1 MLATI
6 QLTARQKIVHYF
18 EGAGL
23 DYYYWDKAFN
33 MHFGY
38 FKPGMN
44 PFDRPALLDQLNREV
59 MQRLALE
66 QHVEPMVLD
75 LGCGLG
81 AASRFMAKV
90 RSDAFFSGFT
100 ITPWQVSFGN
110 QLTKEEGLEN
120 RVTLYES
127 DFARLPLGN
136 NSAEAAFALES
147 ACYAR
152 GDDKADLIR
161 ELYRVLKPG
170 GRFVIADGF
179 RKHANPLPGWLNT
192 VYRKNMDCWALT
204 DLADIRQ
211 FAAALKKAGFCK
223 VQVEDISWRVA
234 PSFAHIPFVTLRF
247 YLDVWKRKEAGHLDR
262 ERKNNALAPVLGM
275 IMGLCRRHF
284 SYYLVSGEKQSTP
297 SCS

>member
-6 QLTARQKIVHYF
+6 QTTARQKIVHYF
-18 EGAGL
+18 ESAGL

-38 FKPGMN
+38 YKPGMN
-44 PFDRPALLDQLNREV
+44 PFNRAGLLNEMNREV
-59 MQRLALE
+59 MNRLSLE
-66 QHVEPMVLD
+66 QYVNPLVLD

-81 AASRFMAKV
+81 AASRFMAKEN
-90 RSDAFFSGFT
+90 AEAQFSGFT
-100 ITPWQVSFGN
+100 ITPWQVNFGN
-110 QLTKEEGLEN
+110 QLTREEGQED

-127 DFARLPLGN
+127 DFARLPIGDD
-136 NSAEAAFALES
+136 SAEAAFALES

-152 GDDKADLIR
+152 GEDKSEFTR

-170 GRFVIADGF
+170 ARFVVADGF
-179 RKHANPLPGWLNT
+179 RKHSNPLPGWLDR

-204 DLADIRQ
+204 DLADIHL
-211 FAAALKKAGFCK
+211 FVGALKKAGFRNIK
-223 VQVEDISWRVA
+223 VEDVSWRVA

-247 YLDVWKRKEAGHLDR
+247 YWDVWQRKETTNLDP

-275 IMGLCRRHF
+275 VMGLHRKHF
-284 SYYLVSGEKQSTP
+284 SYFMVSGEK
-297 SCS
+297 